1 VGVAMSKEF
10 RFNHIAI
17 LDRSLS
23 FEQLQ
28 DGTHGL
34 DDLGA
39 NLNGKNN
46 LELKYYLSLVFLLC

>member
-1 VGVAMSKEF
+1 MSKEF
-10 RFNHIAI
+10 KFNHIAI